1 MLSIK
6 VLLLSP
12 EGYQNVF
19 IYGENGGVVSANN
32 FKIFGS
38 NASAG
43 TYYSVGQ
50 LAVVTS
56 DSGRYLLREDS
67 PLHDG
72 PSPRYLKVFNNTGS
86 SQTITKLR
94 AVMSHKLRY
103 V

>member
-1 MLSIK
+1 MTSDVNLTK
-6 VLLLSP
+6 P
-12 EGYQNVF
+12 FQ
-19 IYGENGGVVSANN
+19 SANN

-50 LAVVTS
+50 LSVVTS

-86 SQTITKLR
+86 SQTITTLR